1 MKKVWEPCSVRILE
15 KLFCNNETSELRA
28 NKVMPLSLSL

>member
-1 MKKVWEPCSVRILE
+1 MKKDWEPGFLRILE
-15 KLFCNNETSELRA
+15 KLFCHNEISEFRA